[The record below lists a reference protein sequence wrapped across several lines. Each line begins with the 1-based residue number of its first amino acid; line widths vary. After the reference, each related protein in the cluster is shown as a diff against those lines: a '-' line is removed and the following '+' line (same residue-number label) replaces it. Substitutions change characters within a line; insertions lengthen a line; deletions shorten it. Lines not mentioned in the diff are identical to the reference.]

1 MQYITMYLDS
11 TNKFELTYQCYN
23 LLVLSKHI
31 VMYSIK
37 LSQICQHSSRHEDTV
52 YFFKITI
59 HGYLMLYYSVQ
70 LSVKHRFYHKLLRKA
85 GPGVT

>member
-37 LSQICQHSSRHEDTV
+37 LLACQARHINEYKKLKTKV
-52 YFFKITI
+52 LNCCASI
-59 HGYLMLYYSVQ
+59 
-70 LSVKHRFYHKLLRKA
+70 YHIYR
-85 GPGVT
+85 PYN